1 MILLRFFPMLIPTPH
16 SDTDTV
22 DLPLLGVIAAGN
34 PIEAVPDAEHIAVP
48 RALLG
53 KRRTEKYV
61 LRVRGD
67 SMIEAGILDGDF
79 VIVERRD
86 IAADGETVVALIGS
100 HEVTLKKFFIRE
112 DGVELVPANKS
123 MKPIFIN
130 DGDFRIQ
137 GVVVGVWR
145 KL

>member
-1 MILLRFFPMLIPTPH
+1 MLLRYFTMLTPTLPF
-16 SDTDTV
+16 DPTDTV
-22 DLPLLGVIAAGN
+22 DLPLLGEIAAGN
-34 PIEAVPDAEHIAVP
+34 PIEAVPDTETVEVP

-61 LRVRGD
+61 LRVRGE

-79 VIVERRD
+79 VIVERREM
-86 IAADGETVVALIGS
+86 AADGETVVALIGNS
-100 HEVTLKKFFIRE
+100 EVTLKKFFIRE
-112 DGVELVPANKS
+112 DGVELVPANKAL
-123 MKPIFIN
+123 KPIFIG